1 MSEIKHTP
9 GPLFVRQPEKW
20 PFNIEIVDAAGAV
33 VFEERR
39 YAYGSRQETV
49 EDVMTGYGMRSSLDP
64 DMQEKSVAANEK
76 QLADAYL
83 RAAAPELL
91 EALEDALLHLW
102 PNTEAANKARAAL
115 AKARGEQ

>member
-39 YAYGSRQETV
+39 YSYSTSHTTIN
-49 EDVMTGYGMRSSLDP
+49 DVMTASGFRMEDAELAITG
-64 DMQEKSVAANEK
+64 NER

-83 RAAAPELL
+83 RAAAPELF
-91 EALEDALLHLW
+91 EALEDAILHLW

>member
-20 PFNIEIVDAAGAV
+20 PFHVEIVNEAGEIVAS
-33 VFEERR
+33 EHR
-39 YAYGSRQETV
+39 YAYSTSHNTIN
-49 EDVMTGYGMRSSLDP
+49 DVMTARGFRMD
-64 DMQEKSVAANEK
+64 DADKAIAANER

-91 EALEDALLHLW
+91 EALQEAFHLDELGDAW
-102 PNTEAANKARAAL
+102 FDRARAAI
-115 AKARGEQ
+115 AKARGEA